1 MQSIAHRE
9 EMYEYRQTWEKFA
22 FHIHCKF
29 TYRCHRWESGRP
41 IDWRREMP
49 SQPFLLVLPSDSKPI
64 VVVDHRR
71 WILCS
76 WMDRIRMATDFIR
89 IILATWNYRPILY
102 LTEMHWPRYSWV
114 IKVQHQ
120 PVCHHP
126 SMNGQIVPVNFLSNW
141 TISVCSVRFAIVY
154 RDFHQSRIRANLPTK
169 KWNCKSMERSSLTCV
184 SPSFHSSTSHTH
196 QTKQLTFRD
205 LICFWQCYD
214 QLYIEQYQ
222 FDRRYSSTVIDKAV
236 HSFGQ
241 QDYDTL
247 STSLSQ
253 SSSPSRL
260 SSYRRLNSQHEYERL
275 FQEFS
280 SVSNDELDACLS
292 TNGKPGIF
300 TSWSHLDSS
309 FSLVAFVG
317 DLNNVAK
324 LSLLSKLL
332 PATSHSSPVSTD
344 NDLNSLVADL
354 DPHPTPNI
362 NDILANLKAGLIE
375 SNLHIPTFDESHLD
389 LPRQRSSLTHNRLIS
404 SSNINNIPVPS
415 VFINEVEHIRLVDL
429 SKNLLNNL
437 PLSTIKNYAKLLQ
450 CPIVQCPEF
459 VRDFLMRNNRQA
471 STSRSCFCTT
481 LTDAGSIYAE
491 LINANVPLPP
501 TSKDEDLLLLTK
513 KRKHAPPKGWED
525 GSSDMIISVPQVKKH
540 KPKLD
545 VSSILRDHDY
555 LTAEQM
561 NNLWRRPSK
570 RSLVTI
576 PSPVSLS
583 MPLTDADDE
592 LRFMECSPSPIHAL
606 VPTQG
611 TLLLPS
617 ATALLP
623 APPAPPPAPSLPPPP
638 ILFKLRDYFH
648 AQPHTL
654 PVPTFYDAYS
664 DERFMQITR
673 HPLIILTSTQ
683 LDYLLDCLNRN
694 GNSTSLLDRYH
705 LY

>member
-1 MQSIAHRE
+1 MHVCPRLAKQ
-9 EMYEYRQTWEKFA
+9 
-22 FHIHCKF
+22 
-29 TYRCHRWESGRP
+29 
-41 IDWRREMP
+41 
-49 SQPFLLVLPSDSKPI
+49 
-64 VVVDHRR
+64 VV
-71 WILCS
+71 
-76 WMDRIRMATDFIR
+76 
-89 IILATWNYRPILY
+89 
-102 LTEMHWPRYSWV
+102 
-114 IKVQHQ
+114 
-120 PVCHHP
+120 
-126 SMNGQIVPVNFLSNW
+126 
-141 TISVCSVRFAIVY
+141 
-154 RDFHQSRIRANLPTK
+154 
-169 KWNCKSMERSSLTCV
+169 SLTDPF
-184 SPSFHSSTSHTH
+184 SNR
-196 QTKQLTFRD
+196 L
-205 LICFWQCYD
+205 
-214 QLYIEQYQ
+214 
-222 FDRRYSSTVIDKAV
+222 
-236 HSFGQ
+236 
-241 QDYDTL
+241 
-247 STSLSQ
+247 SLSV
-253 SSSPSRL
+253 
-260 SSYRRLNSQHEYERL
+260 
-275 FQEFS
+275 F
-280 SVSNDELDACLS
+280 A
-292 TNGKPGIF
+292 
-300 TSWSHLDSS
+300 
-309 FSLVAFVG
+309 G

-332 PATSHSSPVSTD
+332 PATSHASPVSTD

-404 SSNINNIPVPS
+404 SSDINNIPVPS
-415 VFINEVEHIRLVDL
+415 VFINEIEHIRLVDL

-481 LTDAGSIYAE
+481 LTDAGLIYAE

-561 NNLWRRPSK
+561 HNLWRRPSK
-570 RSLVTI
+570 RPLVTI

-583 MPLTDADDE
+583 MPPTELDDE
-592 LRFMECSPSPIHAL
+592 LRFMECSPSPITSL
-606 VPTQG
+606 VPAQA

-617 ATALLP
+617 AA
-623 APPAPPPAPSLPPPP
+623 APPPPPSAPSLPPPP

-648 AQPHTL
+648 AQPQTL

-673 HPLIILTSTQ
+673 HPLTILTSAQ